1 MPFTCR
7 KGRPGILLV
16 FTASNPGLLRIE
28 AWIRGYHRGSEK
40 GCGLIT
46 PTQINTDTTPFPLK
60 KGVVFSLA
68 QDFIHRRFLEDFR
81 FHA

>member
-7 KGRPGILLV
+7 KGLEGDYRLLV

-40 GCGLIT
+40 GCGIIT
-46 PTQINTDTTPFPLK
+46 PTQINTDTTPFSFK
-60 KGVVFSLA
+60 K
-68 QDFIHRRFLEDFR
+68 RRGF
-81 FHA
+81 